1 MLIYRIARKKYANDL
16 YASGYGARWNKLDQ
30 FVIYAASSRSLAALE
45 VLVNTSK
52 AMLLQDYHIME
63 IEVEITS
70 KQIQKVDIAK
80 LPNEWQSI
88 ANYQNLK
95 NIGSK
100 WYQEN
105 KKLVLSVPSAIIP
118 QERNFVINTRHKDFF
133 DKVSLRHSNPFIWDN
148 RLI

>member
-1 MLIYRIARKKYANDL
+1 MRVFRIARKKYANDL

-30 FVIYAASSRSLAALE
+30 FVIYSASSRSLAALE

-52 AMLLQDYHIME
+52 AMLLKDYHIMD
-63 IEVEITS
+63 IEVEVTA
-70 KQIQKVDIAK
+70 KHIQKVDLTK
-80 LPNEWQSI
+80 LPNEWQGL
-88 ANYQNLK
+88 ANYQILK

-105 KKLVLSVPSAIIP
+105 KKLILSVPSAIIP
-118 QERNFVINTRHKDFF
+118 QERNYVINTKHKDFF
-133 DKVSLRHSNPFIWDN
+133 DRVSLINSNPFIWDS